1 MKNESYKRRRI
12 NIDEGWS
19 FYRGCG
25 LAECGSEGEAVSLP
39 HTWNAIDGQD
49 GGADYF
55 RGSCVYK
62 RRLQV
67 EPEEG
72 LRYYLEFL
80 GANSS
85 AWVYLGER
93 LVAEHHGGYSTF
105 RADITEALLC
115 GERELSVVVD
125 NSPSDRVYPQMADF
139 TFYGGLY
146 RSVYLVTVPEVH
158 IDLDYFGGSGVKI
171 TPRLSG
177 GETEVEC
184 EIYTTPLRS
193 GQRVMAT
200 LFDGEGVR
208 MESRECVLVGESGAD
223 RCGCEGADKKSG
235 DANCD
240 CDNKSCDCGDGCGCG
255 DSCDCGDGCDCG
267 ERLSYKCTFKIPD
280 ARLWCGVRDPYLYS
294 IRAELWE
301 GEELFDGVT
310 ERFGCRT
317 MELDPERGFIL
328 NGEEYPLRGVSRHQD
343 FVGIGNAL
351 LPSHHKRDMEL
362 IMELGANTVRLA
374 HYQHDKAFYDL
385 CDEHGI
391 VVWAEIPYISK
402 HLDCGVENTLS
413 QMRELIVQNYNHPSI
428 AFWGLSNEISIG
440 GSGEGLIEN
449 HRRLNE
455 LCHSLDKTRKTVV
468 AAVTACKTDDPYLK
482 IPDAVAYNHYFGW
495 YGGECEMMGPWFDK
509 FHREHPDIPIGVSE
523 YGCEALDWHSSDPT
537 QGDYTEEYQAY
548 YHEQMIKQLLSRK
561 YLFAT
566 YVWNMFDFGAD
577 ARGEGG
583 ENGRNHKGLV
593 TFDRAYKKDAF
604 YAYKAYLSREPFVH
618 IAGKRFARRAG
629 EETVVTVY
637 SNLPEVELFRNGE
650 RVGSRRAE
658 DHFFRFKIKNEG
670 ESRLIARAG
679 GLADECVIRRV
690 EKHPEEYILREAGAV
705 LNWFDIEAPEGRLS
719 LNDKISDI
727 IRVPEGARWF
737 SSLTERLTGKV
748 ERGAGGFEFDMSS
761 PEVRE
766 MMGGFTLLRFTSMLG
781 MMNIKLTKGQL
792 LKMNSELNKI
802 KK

>member
-12 NIDEGWS
+12 NIDEGWN

-25 LAECGSEGEAVSLP
+25 LSECGSEGEAVSLP

-49 GGADYF
+49 GGNDYF

-125 NSPSDRVYPQMADF
+125 NSPSNKVYPQMADF

-146 RSVYLVTVPEVH
+146 RSVYLITVPEVH
-158 IDLDYFGGSGVKI
+158 IDLEYFGGSGVKI

-184 EIYTTPLRS
+184 EVYTTPLRS

-200 LFDGEGVR
+200 LFDGEGKKI
-208 MESRECVLVGESGAD
+208 EQLECALLGRDSVECDEIKCSIGE
-223 RCGCEGADKKSG
+223 KH
-235 DANCD
+235 
-240 CDNKSCDCGDGCGCG
+240 
-255 DSCDCGDGCDCG
+255 
-267 ERLSYKCTFKIPD
+267 SYKCSFKIPD

-294 IRAELWE
+294 VRAELWE
-301 GEELFDGVT
+301 GGELFDGVT
-310 ERFGCRT
+310 ERFGIRT
-317 MELDPERGFIL
+317 MEIDPERGFIL

-362 IMELGANTVRLA
+362 ILELGANTVRLA
-374 HYQHDKAFYDL
+374 HYQHDRAFLDL
-385 CDEHGI
+385 CDEYGI

-402 HLDCGVENTLS
+402 HLEGGVENTLS

-495 YGGECEMMGPWFDK
+495 YGGECDMMGAWFDK
-509 FHREHPDIPIGVSE
+509 FHKEHPEIPIGVSE
-523 YGCEALDWHSSDPT
+523 YGCEALDWHSPDPT

-548 YHEQMIKQLLSRK
+548 YHEQMIKELFSRK

-604 YAYKAYLSREPFVH
+604 YAYKAHLSGEPFVH

-637 SNLPEVELFRNGE
+637 SNLPEVELFKNGE
-650 RVGSRRAE
+650 RVGSLRAE
-658 DHFFRFKIKNEG
+658 DHFFRFKIRNEG

-705 LNWFDIEAPEGRLS
+705 LNWFDIDAPEGRLS

-727 IRVPEGARWF
+727 ISVPDGARWF
-737 SSLTERLTGKV
+737 SSLTERFLKKV
-748 ERGAGGFEFDMSS
+748 EKGAGGFEFDISS
-761 PEVRE
+761 PEMRQ
-766 MMGGFTLLRFTSMLG
+766 MMGGFTLLRFASMLG
-781 MMNIKLTKGQL
+781 MMNIRLTKEEL